1 MFFLYGACKLLVDAV
16 LVAKFSRGM
25 FFCTQIKA
33 WWGHC
38 APPQQGGAQRAWVGD
53 CHYKIARP
61 GRFCRWIGRFSGR
74 SFLRKNPEPVYS
86 PNPVFFVITIQLDI
100 AHTVGIAAVLLVVG
114 EFIKKRV
121 GLLSRYFIPGPI
133 IGGVLFSLIALVGYQ
148 TGSFEL
154 VFYDTLRAF
163 LLLVFFTTI
172 GFSASFELLKKGG
185 VGVALFLAAA
195 VGLVLL
201 QNAVGAA
208 LASLLG
214 VHPLIGLAAG
224 SIALTGG
231 HGTAAAFGPLLEQA
245 GAVGALPAAIAAATY
260 GLVAGCVVGG
270 PVGTLLMRRHGLHG
284 PHAAMASTPAR
295 ATPVGSP
302 GTANPQAE
310 THGVP
315 MAMYATILICV
326 AIGAGTLLVDWLKM
340 VGITLPA
347 YLGPMLVAAVLRN
360 VIDWRNGHLP
370 MPQFEVVGQV
380 SLAFFLA
387 MALMSMKLWELA
399 QVAGPLLVI
408 LVVQTALMCAYAY
421 CVTFRVMGRD
431 YDAAVI
437 AAGHCGF
444 GMGATPNA
452 MANMQAFTSANGP
465 SLKAFF
471 VIPLVGSL
479 FIDFF
484 NAVIITGFMNYLK

>member
-1 MFFLYGACKLLVDAV
+1 M
-16 LVAKFSRGM
+16 
-25 FFCTQIKA
+25 
-33 WWGHC
+33 
-38 APPQQGGAQRAWVGD
+38 
-53 CHYKIARP
+53 
-61 GRFCRWIGRFSGR
+61 
-74 SFLRKNPEPVYS
+74 
-86 PNPVFFVITIQLDI
+86 ITIQLDI

-245 GAVGALPAAIAAATY
+245 GAVGAPPRPARPPRCH
-260 GLVAGCVVGG
+260 GQHPGPCHPGGVAWYGG
-270 PVGTLLMRRHGLHG
+270 PTGRHPRRAHGDVRHHPDLCRHWCG
-284 PHAAMASTPAR
+284 HAA
-295 ATPVGSP
+295 G
-302 GTANPQAE
+302 G
-310 THGVP
+310 
-315 MAMYATILICV
+315 
-326 AIGAGTLLVDWLKM
+326 
-340 VGITLPA
+340 
-347 YLGPMLVAAVLRN
+347 
-360 VIDWRNGHLP
+360 
-370 MPQFEVVGQV
+370 
-380 SLAFFLA
+380 
-387 MALMSMKLWELA
+387 LA
-399 QVAGPLLVI
+399 QDGGYHLARLPGPDAG
-408 LVVQTALMCAYAY
+408 
-421 CVTFRVMGRD
+421 GRG
-431 YDAAVI
+431 AA
-437 AAGHCGF
+437 
-444 GMGATPNA
+444 
-452 MANMQAFTSANGP
+452 
-465 SLKAFF
+465 
-471 VIPLVGSL
+471 
-479 FIDFF
+479 
-484 NAVIITGFMNYLK
+484 